1 MFLPYSYILCAVLE
15 SLGDMM
21 TFYGITWL
29 KIGDSLGNFNG
40 FEIILT
46 TENGV
51 EVTNRIIL
59 DFNIYKELLNYV
71 IRLKLAYK
79 DKVNDWTR

>member
-1 MFLPYSYILCAVLE
+1 MNKQY
-15 SLGDMM
+15 
-21 TFYGITWL
+21 
-29 KIGDSLGNFNG
+29 IGDGVFVDFNG